1 MIYQRLLTGLV
12 CLPLLVAAI
21 FQGGFWFLAVLV
33 ICSTI
38 AIIEFLKMT
47 STNNQRTPWLLS
59 IVWTI
64 SFLVIGQYSKEI
76 STFLSWSLVILIVGA
91 FFNALWVIIFSAHH
105 AIYRTWVMATLGPL
119 YIGFCLAHALALRNL
134 GLYDD
139 LGRNWILFAIILIF
153 TSDTG
158 AYIIGRTL
166 GKHPI
171 APTFSPNKTW
181 EGTIAGF
188 ILVLVAALSMNRILF
203 PEIVYWQV
211 LLIGATVGLVAP
223 IGDLFESKLKRIYGM
238 KDTGAILPGHGG
250 MLDRLDSILLSI
262 PFVYYFA
269 TTIESY

>member
-21 FQGGFWFLAVLV
+21 FQGGFWFLAVLA

-47 STNNQRTPWLLS
+47 STNNQGTPWLLS

-64 SFLVIGQYSKEI
+64 SFLVIGQYSIEI

-91 FFNALWVIIFSAHH
+91 FFNALWVIIFSAQH

-166 GKHPI
+166 GRHPI

-188 ILVLVAALSMNRILF
+188 ILVLVVALSMNRILF

-238 KDTGAILPGHGG
+238 KDTGTILPGHGG